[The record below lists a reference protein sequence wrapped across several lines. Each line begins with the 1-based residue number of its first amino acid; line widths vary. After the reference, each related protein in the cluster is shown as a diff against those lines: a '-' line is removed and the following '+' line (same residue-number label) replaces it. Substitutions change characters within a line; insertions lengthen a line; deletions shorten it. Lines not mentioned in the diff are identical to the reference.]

1 MGSNSQGNQGHGQLP
16 YPSGTTYTQQP
27 QTDIYTV
34 DKILDRKKVGKKVM
48 YYVKWDGYSEK
59 EGTWEPIAN
68 LKNVKDMVKEF
79 DAQVEK

>member
-1 MGSNSQGNQGHGQLP
+1 
-16 YPSGTTYTQQP
+16 
-27 QTDIYTV
+27 
-34 DKILDRKKVGKKVM
+34 M

-79 DAQVEK
+79 DAQLEK